1 MDTSKCNCGCDKSI
15 KKSIDGNI
23 GDIEEKIDK
32 LTTKK
37 KKKNKKDIFIMN
49 EKKIKS
55 KKKIIKIIKK
65 NIKIK

>member
-37 KKKNKKDIFIMN
+37 KKINKKDIFIMN
-49 EKKIKS
+49 KKKKKS
-55 KKKIIKIIKK
+55 KKKKK
-65 NIKIK
+65 KKKKKKY

>member
-37 KKKNKKDIFIMN
+37 KKK
-49 EKKIKS
+49 
-55 KKKIIKIIKK
+55 KKKNKFKI
-65 NIKIK
+65 N

>member
-37 KKKNKKDIFIMN
+37 KKINKKDIFIMN

-55 KKKIIKIIKK
+55 KKKNNKNNKK
-65 NIKIK
+65 EY